1 MTVPFQAFVPAGWWF
16 RIAAPVVCALAIMA
30 VPMAARAQD
39 YPSIEPSRDAAVT
52 YDVDSTATGAMRIEA
67 FADPALQTLRLQ
79 LAGGTDFLLLDRATE
94 RVMLVSPDKGLV
106 FVVPANGML
115 HRRLGP
121 DSGLR
126 FARAG
131 HRIIAGVACAVWT
144 VRGPDGS
151 GQACVTQDGIILA
164 GEGQG
169 DRPAKQGQIQAGRL
183 KAVTV
188 SYAPLP
194 ASLFEAP
201 SGLQEVDLPPSLFRA
216 MIPGLAG
223 ISAP

>member
-1 MTVPFQAFVPAGWWF
+1 MTVVCDAVL
-16 RIAAPVVCALAIMA
+16 AARSRAALLGALALA
-30 VPMAARAQD
+30 LAATGRPGAARAQD
-39 YPSIEPSRDAAVT
+39 YPSIEPLRDVSVT
-52 YDVDSTATGAMRIEA
+52 YDLQSTATGPMTIEA
-67 FADPALQTLRLQ
+67 FASPEAQVLRLQ
-79 LAGGTDFLLLDRATE
+79 LPSGSDYLLLDRATE

-106 FVVPANGML
+106 FAVPSNGML

-131 HRIIAGVACAVWT
+131 HRTVAGLGCAVWI
-144 VRGPDGS
+144 VRGPGGHGD
-151 GQACVTQDGIILA
+151 ACVTHDGVVLA
-164 GEGQG
+164 GEGEG
-169 DRPAKQGQIQAGRL
+169 DKPDDQGQIPYGRL
-183 KAVTV
+183 AATSVT
-188 SYAPLP
+188 YGTLP

-223 ISAP
+223 IQTP